1 MIKERDKARKI
12 LNVMVEYFVLNNFQ
26 SINAS
31 IDIDKKSTKVFIEGI
46 INPNHLKLEV
56 LRNEL
61 KIPRVLAYDDYYD
74 VLMDSDSEEELK
86 VIGYLVDESD
96 IKLDGNVLTV
106 KLIRNHI

>member
-46 INPNHLKLEV
+46 INPNHLKLEE

-74 VLMDSDSEEELK
+74 GLMDSDSEEELK

>member
-31 IDIDKKSTKVFIEGI
+31 INIDKKSTRVFIEGI
-46 INPNHLKLEV
+46 IDPKALKLEA
-56 LRNEL
+56 LIDEL
-61 KIPRVLAYDDYYD
+61 KTPRILAYDDYYD
-74 VLMDSDSEEELK
+74 GLMDSDSEEELK
-86 VIGYLVDESD
+86 VIGYLVDDSD

>member
-26 SINAS
+26 SINAN
-31 IDIDKKSTKVFIEGI
+31 INIDKKSTSVFIEGVI
-46 INPNHLKLEV
+46 DPKV
-56 LRNEL
+56 LNIEEL
-61 KIPRVLAYDDYYD
+61 KDELKTPRVLAYDDYYD
-74 VLMDSDSEEELK
+74 GLMDSDSEEELK